1 MKTLFDTISIDCS
14 RNITKTYSTS
24 FSLGIYLLAPHIR
37 NPIYAIYGF
46 VRLAD
51 EIVDSFEG
59 YKQREML
66 AQLKKDTIDALEQKI
81 SINPVLNSFQHV
93 VHKYSIDTELIDAF
107 LESME
112 MDLDKQFYTPSLY
125 EKYIYGSAEVVG
137 LMCLKV
143 FCHNNDAQYEEL
155 KYNASKL
162 GAAFQK
168 INFLRD
174 IKADYQDLKRT
185 YFPHVDF
192 NQFCDSQKKDIE
204 KDIEQDFREGLEGIK
219 KLPKDARYGV
229 LLAYMYYI
237 ALFRKIKRIPS
248 QRIMQE
254 RIRVPNFQKAA
265 LLAGCYFRNLSFRA
279 GY

>member
-1 MKTLFDTISIDCS
+1 MKPLFDTISIDCS

-24 FSLGIYLLAPHIR
+24 FSLGIYLLAPHLR

-66 AQLKKDTIDALEQKI
+66 QQIKKDTYDALEQKI

-93 VHKYSIDTELIDAF
+93 VHQYNIDTDLIDAF

-143 FCHNNDAQYEEL
+143 FTQNDEQQYEEL

-185 YFPHVDF
+185 YFPNVDF
-192 NQFCDSQKKDIE
+192 TTFGENQKKDIE
-204 KDIEQDFREGLEGIK
+204 KDIEEDFREGLEGIK
-219 KLPKDARYGV
+219 RLPKDARYGV
-229 LLAYMYYI
+229 LLAFMYYKS
-237 ALFRKIKRIPS
+237 LFRKIKKIPS
-248 QRIMQE
+248 QRIMNE
-254 RIRVPNFQKAA
+254 RIRVPNSQKAA
-265 LLAGCYFRNLSFRA
+265 LLIGCYFRNLTFRV
-279 GY
+279 G